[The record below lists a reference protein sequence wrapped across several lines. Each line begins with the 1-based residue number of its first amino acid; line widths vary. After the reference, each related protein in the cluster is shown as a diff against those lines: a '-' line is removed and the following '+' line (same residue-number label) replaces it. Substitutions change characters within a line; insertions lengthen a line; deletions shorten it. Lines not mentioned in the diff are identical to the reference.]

1 MNRVDCPVSEIFKSV
16 GLRISPHGIGIN
28 LQAIFKAFACR
39 IRLPLIIKKTTKN
52 QPIDDAR
59 GPGNEKAIGG
69 CRRLI
74 TRPKNQ
80 ILPSLALVRTRA
92 SHIHHKAEER
102 IINRAWTCTRWNLHN
117 DRTIAEIEKS

>member
-1 MNRVDCPVSEIFKSV
+1 MNRVDCPVSKIFERV
-16 GLRISPHGIGIN
+16 GLRISPHRIGIH
-28 LQAIFKAFACR
+28 LQAIFKALASR
-39 IRLPLIIKKTTKN
+39 IWLALIIQKTTKN

-59 GPGNEKAIGG
+59 GPGNEKAIGR
-69 CRRLI
+69 CRRLM

-80 ILPSLALVRTRA
+80 ILTSLALVGTRA

-102 IINRAWTCTRWNLHN
+102 IIDCSWTCTRWNLHN